1 MGAVRRKPVFREV
14 PGRSGKFWDG
24 GRIPASYYLLHLVA
38 KSWGKTREI
47 CPENG
52 GCSGDAKS
60 ISAGRGWGSPGPC
73 KRRPV
78 LERGAHGAR
87 CPGRGRGVK
96 PGSRRSL
103 DRGAH
108 RAQRPNGGGCRQ
120 GAGKPGPKREG
131 ENGEQKN
138 RSDDTE
144 EYIHFILCVLR
155 GRRQGEQADTQSHS
169 GHGEKRIHF
178 SSSSRGDTHLDG
190 ETTLLRD
197 SASPRIRPAAPAS
210 EASRAA

>member
-1 MGAVRRKPVFREV
+1 MGAGFQRAITCFIWSQNRGEKP
-14 PGRSGKFWDG
+14 GK
-24 GRIPASYYLLHLVA
+24 
-38 KSWGKTREI
+38 I

-73 KRRPV
+73 KRLPV

-87 CPGRGRGVK
+87 CPGFAGVQEASRQGRSQGATPGWRRLPAGRRK
-96 PGSRRSL
+96 PGL
-103 DRGAH
+103 
-108 RAQRPNGGGCRQ
+108 
-120 GAGKPGPKREG
+120 KREG

-138 RSDDTE
+138 RSDDTG

-155 GRRQGEQADTQSHS
+155 GRRQGEQADTKSHS

-178 SSSSRGDTHLDG
+178 SSYSRGDTHLDG

-197 SASPRIRPAAPAS
+197 SASPRIRPTAPAS